1 MRTIYLLSKMLEEDP
16 EYMKKVQNLTLNES
30 KPYLGL
36 KGTFGLFG
44 SEEWWKNIE
53 ANIIPQRE
61 IKGTIIK
68 VYRSGQDNTEKFNT
82 INILTDEEKIHT
94 EGMYA
99 NKKPDK
105 TLYKQGAKINIKYA
119 YEPMKNQPTSEIQ
132 NNAEIVL
139 EVSIFE

>member
-68 VYRSGQDNTEKFNT
+68 V
-82 INILTDEEKIHT
+82 
-94 EGMYA
+94 
-99 NKKPDK
+99 
-105 TLYKQGAKINIKYA
+105 
-119 YEPMKNQPTSEIQ
+119 
-132 NNAEIVL
+132 
-139 EVSIFE
+139 